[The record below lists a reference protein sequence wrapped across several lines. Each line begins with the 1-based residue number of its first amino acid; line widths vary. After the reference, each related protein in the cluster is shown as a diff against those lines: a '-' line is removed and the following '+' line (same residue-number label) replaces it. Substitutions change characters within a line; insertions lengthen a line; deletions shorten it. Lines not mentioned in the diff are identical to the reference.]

1 MSEFAIP
8 TTPDPA
14 EAPAINWGI
23 IAPGHIA
30 NRFTRE
36 VHQYTKSR
44 ILAVG
49 SRDLARAQAFAS
61 EYGIERAY
69 GSYIQL
75 VSDPDIDAIY
85 VANPHSE
92 HHASAML
99 ALDAGKPVL
108 VEKAFAMNA
117 AQAEEV
123 FAHAAAGNLFAC
135 EAMWSRFLPHYTATR
150 HLIETGA
157 LGQISGVHADHT
169 QSLNL
174 DPERRMMNASLAG
187 GALLDLGIYPL
198 SFFHYLLGAPVDVHA
213 EGVLTTTGVD
223 LREAITLHFSE
234 GRYAQ
239 SLVDMSARG
248 TNAATVT
255 GTEAR
260 VDIPGWFYRPQDVTF
275 TPLNGDPVTLNTS
288 VEGGFQF
295 QAAEAARCIKD
306 GRTQSSAISW
316 ADTVE
321 VLRITYA
328 ISAQLGVEYP
338 QERK

>member
-1 MSEFAIP
+1 MVEFPIP
-8 TTPDPA
+8 PIPDPS

-44 ILAVG
+44 VLAVG
-49 SRDLARAQAFAS
+49 SRDLARAQVFAN

-75 VSDPDIDAIY
+75 VNDPDIDAIY

-135 EAMWSRFLPHYTATR
+135 EAMWSRFLPHYPAAR
-150 HLIETGA
+150 WLIENGE
-157 LGQISGVHADHT
+157 LGDVNGIHADHA
-169 QSLNL
+169 QFLNL
-174 DPERRMMNASLAG
+174 APEGRLMNPSLAG
-187 GALLDLGIYPL
+187 GALLDLGIYPMSL
-198 SFFHYLLGAPVDVHA
+198 IHYLLGAPVDVHA
-213 EGVLTTTGVD
+213 EGVLTATGVD
-223 LREAITLHFSE
+223 LREAITLHFAG

-239 SLVDMSARG
+239 SYVDMGAKG
-248 TNAATVT
+248 TNAVTIT
-255 GTEAR
+255 GTKGR
-260 VDIPGWFYRPQDVTF
+260 IDIPGWFYQPQDVTF
-275 TPLNGDPVTLNTS
+275 TPLDGDPVVLPTK
-288 VEGGFQF
+288 VEGGFQYE
-295 QAAEAARCIKD
+295 AAEAARCVRD
-306 GRTQSSAISW
+306 GRTQTDIISW
-316 ADTVE
+316 SDTVA
-321 VLRITYA
+321 VLRVTDA
-328 ISAQLGVEYP
+328 IRAQLGVEYP